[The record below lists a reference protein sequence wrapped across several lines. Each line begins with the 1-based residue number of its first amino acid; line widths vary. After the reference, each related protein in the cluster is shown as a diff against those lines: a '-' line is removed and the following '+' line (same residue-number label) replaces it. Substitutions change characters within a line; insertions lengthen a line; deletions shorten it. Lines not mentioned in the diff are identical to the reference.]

1 MVCLLCTYSFRQL
14 PAGDRPDP
22 QGHFKQ
28 TDKEKNAVLSM
39 QMCLKTRTLLL
50 PSNHMAII
58 QPSYTQLKT
67 TSPVAPTTFMLRS
80 TALQE
85 KKKKVL
91 FRLLTYILQWRVQA
105 KEAVERKLYL
115 LGSKKTRE
123 AIREILTNGKSVPL
137 NAQLWT
143 VGSVTPGTGLKRIL
157 SMEEDGYLVTNLIL
171 RVTSRFPEAMVV
183 GDAIYQGRDCWRGS
197 GWREGL
203 WIQFWRVDIE
213 RLAQHLGLLGSWVH
227 RPAPLK
233 EGLGWRSRLGS
244 HQHICCSRDQSTQ
257 KEGIVGAEKRSLG
270 RITKSTNV
278 KE

>member
-1 MVCLLCTYSFRQL
+1 M
-14 PAGDRPDP
+14 
-22 QGHFKQ
+22 
-28 TDKEKNAVLSM
+28 
-39 QMCLKTRTLLL
+39 
-50 PSNHMAII
+50 
-58 QPSYTQLKT
+58 
-67 TSPVAPTTFMLRS
+67 
-80 TALQE
+80 
-85 KKKKVL
+85 
-91 FRLLTYILQWRVQA
+91 QA